1 MLPLR
6 GASSPTIVFSNV
18 DLPAPLRPSTATA
31 PRLGTASVTS
41 NSTGLRLYETQRSRT
56 WRNADSDTNK
66 VDLLHFAA
74 VPDVSDCAAV
84 DDVALVEDSE
94 QIANVVDKIEV
105 VLHDH
110 QRAVPF
116 ERHQQL
122 ASDAPLFKAH
132 SGGGFVEQEQP
143 RLTRESHG
151 DLKPVLLC
159 VGQRCRSLPALLS

>member
-31 PRLGTASVTS
+31 PRLGAARVTS
-41 NSTGLRLYETQRSRT
+41 NRTGLVPYETQRSRT

-66 VDLLHFAA
+66 IHLVHFAA
-74 VPDVSDCAAV
+74 VLDVFHCAVV
-84 DDVALVEDSE
+84 DDVALVENGE
-94 QIANVVDKIEV
+94 NIANIVDKIEV

-122 ASDAPLFKAH
+122 ASDASLFKAH
-132 SGGGFVEQEQP
+132 S
-143 RLTRESHG
+143 
-151 DLKPVLLC
+151 
-159 VGQRCRSLPALLS
+159 